1 MLQASTGEEAA
12 HALSGEI
19 EIKEEPILT
28 DPYQQSL
35 EEIEQIFIKE
45 ENIKLEIPEDLEA
58 CDPLQLEEE
67 ELKTEAEST
76 GHGSEPERPKPSKYL
91 QGVLVVFHGDMPE

>member
-67 ELKTEAEST
+67 KLPVPPIICNQVPARTAYQLVMQQLKY
-76 GHGSEPERPKPSKYL
+76 P
-91 QGVLVVFHGDMPE
+91 V